1 MKAAAVRTVSARA
14 LARVEAAR
22 GAVARAEAAV
32 AAVARVASARAVAA
46 MEASATAALACEAS
60 APTTRP
66 RVSHLQRALKALAG
80 ATCASRALRLECTQL
95 NGAGSRV
102 Q

>member
-14 LARVEAAR
+14 LARVAAAR
-22 GAVARAEAAV
+22 AAVARAAAAV
-32 AAVARVASARAVAA
+32 AAAARAASARAVAA

-60 APTTRP
+60 APTTRL
-66 RVSHLQRALKALAG
+66 RVGHLQRALKALG
-80 ATCASRALRLECTQL
+80 AICASRAVRLECTQL